1 MNFFAPVTLHC
12 AQLYDHENLVL
23 AFKEHKKS
31 VMVWGCFYGDT
42 LGPLE
47 YMYFP
52 AGSINSDGYMNLLEK
67 TLLPLIDEEDG
78 LIENL
83 LGSRNL
89 TLQQDNAPIHTS
101 RKTTRFMQ
109 QNGIRTISWPANS
122 PGLNPNEHLW
132 HLLKRLTWRTWAR
145 QRNALNKTVTTEDFE
160 TLVKEAW
167 VSTDPAHLRS
177 LVESMPRR
185 IEAVIS
191 AKGGHT
197 KY

>member
-1 MNFFAPVTLHC
+1 MSNFGPVKFAGVNQPC
-12 AQLYDHENLVL
+12 
-23 AFKEHKKS
+23 KKS
-31 VMVWGCFYGDT
+31 VMVWGCFQGDT

-47 YMYFP
+47 YFP

-101 RKTTRFMQ
+101 RKTTRFME
-109 QNGIRTISWPANS
+109 QNGIQTISWPANS
-122 PGLNPNEHLW
+122 PDLNPIEHVW
-132 HLLKRLTWRTWAR
+132 NLLKRLVWRKWIS
-145 QRNALNKTVTTEDFE
+145 QKRNVNKSVSTEDLE
-160 TLVKEAW
+160 NLVRDAW
-167 VSTDPAHLRS
+167 VSMNPAHLRS

-185 IEAVIS
+185 VEAVIS